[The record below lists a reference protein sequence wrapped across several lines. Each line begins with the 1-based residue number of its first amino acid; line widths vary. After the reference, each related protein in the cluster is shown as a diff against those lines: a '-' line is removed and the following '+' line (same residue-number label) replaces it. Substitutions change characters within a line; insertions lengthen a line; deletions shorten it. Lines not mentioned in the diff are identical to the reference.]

1 MCDVAL
7 QYGDANVIKA
17 MLQAQAGRLAEAI
30 ESVFRLETEIKENA
44 PKVKRLKD
52 YEDKIDQLTKTQQM
66 W

>member
-1 MCDVAL
+1 MVTGL
-7 QYGDANVIKA
+7 VIKI
-17 MLQAQAGRLAEAI
+17 MMKAQERRLADAT

-52 YEDKIDQLTKTQQM
+52 YEFKIDQLTKTQQL